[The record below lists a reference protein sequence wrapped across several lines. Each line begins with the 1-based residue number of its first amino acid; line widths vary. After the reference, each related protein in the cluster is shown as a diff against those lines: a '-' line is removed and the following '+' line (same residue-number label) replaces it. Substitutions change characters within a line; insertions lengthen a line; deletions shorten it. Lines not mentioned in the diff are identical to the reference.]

1 MSGMEG
7 ICRQCGAHYY
17 GWALR
22 HPRNQFCKCGGSL
35 EIRRDGVLMPP
46 EMFDMKS
53 FPARELLA
61 PRFVLNEDISL
72 IRN

>member
-1 MSGMEG
+1 
-7 ICRQCGAHYY
+7 
-17 GWALR
+17 
-22 HPRNQFCKCGGSL
+22 L

>member
-1 MSGMEG
+1 
-7 ICRQCGAHYY
+7 
-17 GWALR
+17 
-22 HPRNQFCKCGGSL
+22 L

-46 EMFDMKS
+46 EIFGAESSAAM
-53 FPARELLA
+53 ELLA